1 MGIGEVGTTRK
12 DNQMNLSFSNEIFL
26 FLLSAILG
34 RQFRGDIFSRNF
46 FLANITKNKPHA
58 KKVGL

>member
-26 FLLSAILG
+26 CLLSAILG

-46 FLANITKNKPHA
+46 FL
-58 KKVGL
+58 